1 MPNQEIDDFTELAV
15 APASGDLVPIVDVSD
30 TTDSAQGTTKKVTVS
45 NLLSAASGTFA
56 GADFDKYRLIGV
68 NARPN
73 STTTDAYGVAISPF
87 QDTIANNDDAS
98 GPFIRRNTGAS
109 SGNSAGFNFNNGAF
123 IWIDWLPQLFT
134 KLKTF
139 TDISSTRIWIGCFSG
154 NPVGSDDPVVDAIGF
169 RYSTGASDTTWKAYS
184 NDSSG
189 GGTVTDTG
197 VTVSLG
203 TVYLF
208 AIVVESTS
216 SVKFYISTNNGATFS
231 LVATHTTNLPSGSMG
246 DYYFV
251 IETLTTAARGLN
263 HSFTN
268 IRMR

>member
-15 APASGDLVPIVDVSD
+15 APASGDLMPIVDVSD
-30 TTDSAQGTTKKVTVS
+30 TTDSAQGTTKKITVA
-45 NLLSAASGTFA
+45 NLLSGAGSAFA

-109 SGNSAGFNFNNGAF
+109 AGNNAGFNFNNGAF
-123 IWIDWLPQLFT
+123 IWIDWLPQVFT

-139 TDISSTRIWIGCFSG
+139 TDISSTRIWVGCFSG
-154 NPVGSDDPVVDAIGF
+154 SPVGSDDPAVDAIGF

-189 GGTVTDTG
+189 GGTITDTG
-197 VTVSLG
+197 ITVSTS